1 MKKII
6 GFILAIVEILIY
18 GVVVFLER
26 LASSRPG
33 VNHHLRYKKTFLM
46 HNYLTE
52 QNMKIVLLL
61 AVVLLL
67 VYIIYVSKRRKT
79 TVFSLWEKLLGF
91 LGIGSGI
98 VLIASIQVGVHSS
111 MMTYPY
117 LIMILA
123 AVEIVNIVILL
134 AAFESKGAFKVKG
147 N

>member
-1 MKKII
+1 MYKII
-6 GFILAIVEILIY
+6 GFILSIVEILIY
-18 GVVVFLER
+18 GAVVFVER

-52 QNMKIVLLL
+52 HNLKIILFL

-67 VYIIYVSKRRKT
+67 VYIIYALRKRRSTK
-79 TVFSLWEKLLGF
+79 FSSPEKLLGF
-91 LGIGSGI
+91 LGIVSGI
-98 VLIASIQVGVHSS
+98 ALIASIQVDLHSS

-117 LIMILA
+117 LIMILE
-123 AVEIVNIVILL
+123 AVELVNIVILL
-134 AAFESKGAFKVKG
+134 IASKVKG